1 VSHSNGRVDK
11 ADPGGVVEESDD
23 ACLVAL
29 AQADP
34 SAFAHLYDR
43 YVQPIYWFCYRRLGS
58 VQAAEDATSA
68 IFVKALAA
76 LPRFEPK
83 GGTFRSWLFTIAHNV
98 VLDCLRQASRRGDR
112 SLDSVAEIED
122 AAPSPEATALAGDQ
136 SVALQAALARLT
148 EEQRQIIELRLAGL
162 NGPEIAAALG
172 ISHAAV
178 RTAQRRALLRLR
190 ALLDVEIGAGPGA
203 TLPNER
209 NTHG

>member
-1 VSHSNGRVDK
+1 LVSQANGRVHK
-11 ADPGGVVEESDD
+11 ADEEAGEADD
-23 ACLVAL
+23 ARLVAR
-29 AQADP
+29 AQANP
-34 SAFAHLYDR
+34 SAFGLLYDR

-68 IFVKALAA
+68 TFMKALSA
-76 LPRFEPK
+76 LPK
-83 GGTFRSWLFTIAHNV
+83 YDIAGGSFRSWLFAIAHNV
-98 VLDCLRQASRRGDR
+98 VLDHLRQVTRRGDR
-112 SLDSVAEIED
+112 SLEAVAE
-122 AAPSPEATALAGDQ
+122 AAGRSPSPEATAIAGDERT
-136 SVALQAALARLT
+136 ALQAALVHLT

-190 ALLDVEIGAGPGA
+190 GLLDFEIGANSAVTTPI
-203 TLPNER
+203 ER